1 MSDNHP
7 AQERSYAALPKPE
20 TEEKAPAPKRAR
32 SSLLSLP
39 EGAIGIFFLVL
50 LAALSGGLIATYW
63 PWMLGGGETSSTN
76 DRLTSLE
83 TRIGQIAA
91 GHAPKA
97 AVEAFAAERR
107 DLSALKDRIDA
118 DEARVTALEKTGGTS
133 EAGDAGALKAQLDK
147 DGVDLAQI
155 ATRLAK
161 LEQSGGN
168 AQVLVRLEALDK
180 AIAQARKAND
190 DRHQLLSE
198 SVTAMGQRVAV
209 LERNAPP
216 ADLALRLDSLA
227 TKESQSAL
235 DARVVKLETE
245 DPSQLVRRAASV
257 LALADLLRA
266 TASPSPF
273 ANELATLRALQP
285 QAPEIGTLAKTA
297 DRGVPTE
304 AMLTEQF
311 SRKAD
316 SILAAERR
324 AQARSWLERVW
335 INVTSLVSI
344 RRVGEVGGATTE
356 DHLARAEVHLKHGEL
371 ERATAEV
378 SALQGPASQAA
389 ASWLAQAQAR
399 AALERSLRSLSNR
412 MVAELAAPLAHSASA
427 APPQPGTVQ
436 Q

>member
-1 MSDNHP
+1 MSDHHP
-7 AQERSYAALPKPE
+7 AQERSFAALPKPE
-20 TEEKAPAPKRAR
+20 AEEAAPAPRKTR
-32 SSLLSLP
+32 SSLFTLP

-118 DEARVTALEKTGGTS
+118 DEARVTALEKTGGANETG
-133 EAGDAGALKAQLDK
+133 EAGGLRTQLDEE
-147 DGVDLAQI
+147 A
-155 ATRLAK
+155 ARLAR

-168 AQVLVRLEALDK
+168 AQVLARLEALDK

-190 DRHQLLSE
+190 DRSQLLSA

-227 TKESQSAL
+227 TKESQAAL
-235 DARVVKLETE
+235 DARVTKLETE

-257 LALADLLRA
+257 LALADLLRV

-285 QAPEIGTLAKTA
+285 QAPEIDTLTKTA
-297 DRGVPTE
+297 DRGVSTE

-335 INVTSLVSI
+335 INVTSLVAI
-344 RRVGEVGGATTE
+344 RRVGDVSGATTE

-371 ERATAEV
+371 ERAIAEV
-378 SALQGPASQAA
+378 SALQGPARQAA
-389 ASWLAQAQAR
+389 ASWLVQAQAR

-412 MVAELAAPLAHSASA
+412 MVAELAAPLAQTA
-427 APPQPGTVQ
+427 ATNPAGPVRP
-436 Q
+436 

>member
-1 MSDNHP
+1 MSDHHP
-7 AQERSYAALPKPE
+7 AQERSFAALPKPE
-20 TEEKAPAPKRAR
+20 AEDAAPTPRKTR
-32 SSLLSLP
+32 SSLFTLP

-63 PWMLGGGETSSTN
+63 PWMMGGETSSTN

-118 DEARVTALEKTGGTS
+118 DEARVTALEKTGGANETG
-133 EAGDAGALKAQLDK
+133 EAVGLKTQLDE
-147 DGVDLAQI
+147 DAARI
-155 ATRLAK
+155 AK
-161 LEQSGGN
+161 LEQAGGN
-168 AQVLVRLEALDK
+168 AQVMARLQAMDK

-190 DRHQLLSE
+190 DRSQLLSE

-235 DARVVKLETE
+235 DARVAKLEVE

-257 LALADLLRA
+257 LALADLLRV

-285 QAPEIGTLAKTA
+285 QAPEIGTFAKTA

-335 INVTSLVSI
+335 INVTSLVAI
-344 RRVGEVGGATTE
+344 RRVGEVSGATTE

-371 ERATAEV
+371 ERAIAEV
-378 SALQGPASQAA
+378 SALQGPARQAA
-389 ASWLAQAQAR
+389 ASWLGQAQAR

-412 MVAELAAPLAHSASA
+412 MVAELAAPLARSA
-427 APPQPGTVQ
+427 AATPPQGTVRP
-436 Q
+436 